1 MGVKGLLSPPQ
12 GHPLQRDIPGVGVKG
27 QDWWARPPRGSQAA
41 LLASTHSTRAARR
54 VYGTICLTKHRC
66 LFKEKKKH
74 SWTLFP
80 PAPPALHGVWEGVK
94 VSPVWSGDA
103 RAGCLWGWHIL
114 AH

>member
-1 MGVKGLLSPPQ
+1 MGVEGLLSPPQ

-74 SWTLFP
+74 SWTLFSSSSSSS
-80 PAPPALHGVWEGVK
+80 AWGLGRGKGV
-94 VSPVWSGDA
+94 S
-103 RAGCLWGWHIL
+103 CLEW
-114 AH
+114 